1 MQERGNLL
9 EEIQQKN
16 TLIPTQTID
25 HEAQTDD
32 REHEQLAKMNNELN
46 CALQTFKDKIQR
58 VVTERPEL
66 FDDVAEETDERLDH
80 LISTVENQAKQV
92 NELKAQR
99 DQIEEQLQNGT
110 KELQR

>member
-1 MQERGNLL
+1 MQERAKLSEELEKKTLL
-9 EEIQQKN
+9 TI
-16 TLIPTQTID
+16 QTI
-25 HEAQTDD
+25 ENESQTDD
-32 REHEQLAKMNNELN
+32 SEHEKLAKINNELN

-66 FDDVAEETDERLDH
+66 FDGVAEETDERLVH
-80 LISTVENQAKQV
+80 LISTLENQATQV
-92 NELKAQR
+92 NVLKAQR